1 VVVPRN
7 AAPGLWQVRVLMVR
21 HPHYANLRL
30 SDYFFDRDY
39 FAGALAGE
47 LEILP
52 PGSSRPA
59 YDGREGTHVRH

>member
-1 VVVPRN
+1 
-7 AAPGLWQVRVLMVR
+7 
-21 HPHYANLRL
+21 LRL